1 MVRILSREIREST
14 LLFSIRLNSSDNF
27 GSLKFIILSL
37 TIFHSIQIFLD
48 NPLKGM
54 GGGEGGDCPIRYNH
68 KVETELFVN

>member
-1 MVRILSREIREST
+1 LVRILSREIREST

-54 GGGEGGDCPIRYNH
+54 GGGKEGIVQYVTTARLKLNFL
-68 KVETELFVN
+68 K